1 MSGSTGHSTVSW
13 MVRSLNER
21 RSFAFGLLLDFRRF
35 SDE

>member
-1 MSGSTGHSTVSW
+1 MSGSTGHSIVSW

-21 RSFAFGLLLDFRRF
+21 RSFALRFFFGFRRF